1 MVSDS
6 ALCLQTG
13 YCALGGLSDAKLFL
27 STFKGL
33 WVDRRDGLPS
43 RSTEPRDSPVPTLSV
58 PSTRAAAPGSLLTS
72 HLAGPSGLDD
82 THPKTCKHTLLL
94 SSALWGH
101 PSSTTLSS
109 QHLLCVLQKRLKKKK
124 KEKAKQER
132 KAFQKFLSTYLYT
145 HKNKYLIY
153 TYIHRYICICVY
165 ICLHFHANVPQSVR

>member
-33 WVDRRDGLPS
+33 WVDRWDGLPS

-109 QHLLCVLQKRLKKKK
+109 QHLCVLQKRLKKKK
-124 KEKAKQER
+124 RESKTGKEGVSEVS
-132 KAFQKFLSTYLYT
+132 LHVS
-145 HKNKYLIY
+145 
-153 TYIHRYICICVY
+153 IHT
-165 ICLHFHANVPQSVR
+165 